1 MRNQMHNTVANIRK
15 AYTPYV
21 EHAKRTVGDTCLSH
35 CVVTL
40 QQSPDSN
47 ELKYGHTTVNW

>member
-21 EHAKRTVGDTCLSH
+21 EHAKHTVGDTCLSH